1 VADVVRVQPPTD
13 EELQEQWTRTGPDA
27 KLTSVEAGLLPD
39 HPWQVIVSMA
49 DLVRTG
55 PLASRLEEAVT
66 LALQAVPGVT
76 QVARED
82 TEVWLAWGAPAGDEL
97 VRAVAVVVDALVV
110 PAQTQLA
117 RERGS
122 TPEAPRPVDRKALA
136 WAGVLTLVGMG
147 LLVAGLSSS
156 DVGTIAL
163 GAVTVLFFGG
173 GGLALILLGRRPPRA
188 TGRGTL

>member
-1 VADVVRVQPPTD
+1 MRVQPPTD
-13 EELQEQWTRTGPDA
+13 EEMHEQWTRTGPDTE
-27 KLTSVEAGLLPD
+27 LTSVEAVLPPD

-49 DLVRTG
+49 DFVRTG
-55 PLASRLEEAVT
+55 PLAFRLEEAVT

-82 TEVWLAWGAPAGDEL
+82 TEVWLVWGAPAGDEL
-97 VRAVAVVVDALVV
+97 VRAVAVVIDALVV
-110 PAQTQLA
+110 PVRNQLA

-122 TPEAPRPVDRKALA
+122 TPEALRPVDRKALA
-136 WAGVLTLVGMG
+136 WAGVLTLVGIG

-156 DVGTIAL
+156 DGRTIAL
-163 GAVTVLFFGG
+163 GTVTVLFFGG

-188 TGRGTL
+188 TGRGAW

>member
-1 VADVVRVQPPTD
+1 MADVMRVQPPTD
-13 EELQEQWTRTGPDA
+13 EELQEQWTRTGSDA
-27 KLTSVEAGLLPD
+27 ELTAVEAVLPPD

-49 DLVRTG
+49 GLVRTG

-82 TEVWLAWGAPAGDEL
+82 TEVWLAWGTPAGDEL
-97 VRAVAVVVDALVV
+97 VRAVAAVVDALAV
-110 PAQTQLA
+110 PARTQLA
-117 RERGS
+117 RTQLAGERRS
-122 TPEAPRPVDRKALA
+122 RPEAARPVDRKALV
-136 WAGVLTLVGMG
+136 WSGLLTIVGLG

-156 DVGTIAL
+156 DGGTIAL

-173 GGLALILLGRRPPRA
+173 GGLAVIVLERR
-188 TGRGTL
+188 RGSS